1 MTEYKYRHLITQ
13 PRQHLLSLHSGLID
27 RERGQAML
35 RVVAVAIVAIYLLF
49 SFGSIAH
56 FSPYFLLAYG
66 ATGIYSIAMWIH
78 TLRAKHFSP
87 LRRLLNNVV
96 DATVLGYMMIHTG
109 EVGAVLSALYVWV
122 TIGNGFRF
130 GNKALAIST
139 ILNLISFS
147 IVVNVSDFWQQ
158 HPKFSAS
165 VFFTLIVIPIYA
177 AHLINMLNAALKRA
191 EEANAAKG
199 RFLARMSHELRTPL
213 NGIVGAVELLSNSR
227 RLGAE
232 ERPLLQTIR
241 DSVEVSLSQI
251 NNILDFSKI
260 EAGKLVLERTNL
272 DLHEV
277 VCAAANMVRPAAT
290 QKGLRYFVR
299 IAPEL
304 PYRLVGDPH
313 HLRAILLNLLSNA
326 AKFTEQGWIC
336 LDVSGREEPNGKVV
350 VRFEI
355 RDTGIGIAPEAQ
367 QRIFESFAQE
377 DSGTTRRYG
386 GTGLGTSIAKQLVE
400 LMGGKIGVESVKG
413 QGSTFWFE
421 IPFDPQARAGDR
433 FVETLPGVRALLLT
447 EDLELLQHY
456 RRTVEGLQGQLV
468 HARSAEEAVEGLAR
482 SLRVGNLIHAVMVD
496 AALAVGNHGEHLQ
509 AGLCEKANAANVSVF
524 LIADDPPTPDVQR
537 EWGYSGVL
545 GQRAAAPLVHAA
557 LHASPVRL
565 AALGPGVVSLPPWI
579 WKRRGGERPRILV
592 ADDNRTNLMIVRRM
606 LEQGGYDVDAVE
618 TGDEALERLCAGGY
632 RAAVLDMHMPEM
644 DGIMVLRRYRS
655 LRPQSRLPVIVLT
668 ANATLE
674 AQQECAEAGADAY
687 LAKPVT
693 TAQLLGELE
702 RLVHDTEVTALAAH
716 PAAARSKQAEQVQ
729 PAEDGVVIETG
740 VLAELDRL
748 YDDPRELA
756 RVIGEY
762 EAEGRALIEKA
773 AQACATRNYAA
784 FCDIL
789 HALKGNAANVGAVK
803 LAQICREAEAV
814 GMVAFLRERER
825 MFVRLQDAF
834 AESLSALHG
843 LVRATANAGGGHG
856 STVGH

>member
-1 MTEYKYRHLITQ
+1 MFSQRSLNQLAKLRS
-13 PRQHLLSLHSGLID
+13 RLLPLRGGTLG
-27 RERGQAML
+27 REQGQALL
-35 RVVAVAIVAIYLLF
+35 RVIVIVTLIIYLAFTL
-49 SFGSIAH
+49 GPITEW
-56 FSPYFLLAYG
+56 SPYFIAFCTAGLV
-66 ATGIYSIAMWIH
+66 YSVAMMVN
-78 TLRAKHFSP
+78 TLRATTFSP
-87 LRRLLNNVV
+87 ARRFLNNVI
-96 DATVLGYMMIHTG
+96 DIGTISYLILQTG
-109 EVGAVLSALYVWV
+109 EVGASLFALYIWV

-130 GNKALAIST
+130 GNRALAVSA
-139 ILNLISFS
+139 ILSVIGFS
-147 IVVNVSDFWQQ
+147 VVLYTSELWQK
-158 HPKFSAS
+158 HIPFATG
-165 VFFTLIVIPIYA
+165 VMFTLIVIPLYA
-177 AHLINMLNAALKRA
+177 AHLINMLNSALKRA
-191 EEANAAKG
+191 EEASAAKS
-199 RFLARMSHELRTPL
+199 RFLSRMSHELRTPL
-213 NGIVGAVELLSNSR
+213 NGIVGAVELLSTSR

-251 NNILDFSKI
+251 NNVLDFSKI
-260 EAGKLVLERTNL
+260 EAGKLVLERTDL

-299 IAPEL
+299 VAPEL

-350 VRFEI
+350 VRFEV
-355 RDTGIGIAPEAQ
+355 RDTGIGIAPEALD
-367 QRIFESFAQE
+367 RIFESFTQE
-377 DSGTTRRYG
+377 DTSTTRRYG

-400 LMGGKIGVESVKG
+400 LMGGRIGVESVKG

-421 IPFDPQARAGDR
+421 IPFDRQARASDR
-433 FVETLPGVRALLLT
+433 FVEMLPGVRALLLT
-447 EDLELLQHY
+447 EDMALLQHY

-468 HARSAEEAVEGLAR
+468 HARSAQETVEVLAR
-482 SLRVGNLIHAVMVD
+482 SLRIGNPIHAVMVD
-496 AALAVGNHGEHLQ
+496 AALAIGKQGEHLL
-509 AGLCEKANAANVSVF
+509 AELCEKANAANVSVF
-524 LIADDPPTPDVQR
+524 LIADHPPAPHVQR

-565 AALGPGVVSLPPWI
+565 ASLGPGVVSLPPWI
-579 WKRRGGERPRILV
+579 WNRRSGDRPRILV

-655 LRPQSRLPVIVLT
+655 LRPQSRLPVVILT
-668 ANATLE
+668 ANVTLE
-674 AQQECAEAGADAY
+674 AQQESADAGADAY

-693 TAQLLGELE
+693 AAQLLGELE
-702 RLVHDTEVTALAAH
+702 RLIRDTEVTVLATH
-716 PAAARSKQAEQVQ
+716 PAAARGERPEAAQSAENS
-729 PAEDGVVIETG
+729 VVIETG
-740 VLAELDRL
+740 ILAELDRL
-748 YDDPRELA
+748 YDDPRELE

-803 LAQICREAEAV
+803 LAQICREAEAA
-814 GMVAFLRERER
+814 GMVEFIRERER
-825 MFVRLQDAF
+825 MLVRLQDAL

-843 LVRATANAGGGHG
+843 LVRAAPEAGGHG
-856 STVGH
+856 RTVGH